1 MVKLDESD
9 RRLLALLMEDA
20 SRTNAALARELGVSD
35 GTVRNRMQRL
45 IEQGVMTIVAIVD
58 PWKVGRRY
66 QIFSGIEVELD
77 KIEAVADALAE
88 CPEVTYVS
96 YTSGP
101 YDLIMVSAFAS
112 EEEMFHFLVE
122 KLAKIEGIRHITS
135 SHVLKAVKR
144 TFRYDQFLLEDQHS
158 ENGE

>member
-1 MVKLDESD
+1 
-9 RRLLALLMEDA
+9 
-20 SRTNAALARELGVSD
+20 
-35 GTVRNRMQRL
+35 MQ
-45 IEQGVMTIVAIVD
+45 IVAIVD

-77 KIEAVADALAE
+77 KIEEVATALAE

-101 YDLIMVSAFAS
+101 YDIIMVSAFTS
-112 EEEMFHFLVE
+112 EEEMFNFLVGR
-122 KLAKIEGIRHITS
+122 LAKIEGIRHITS

-144 TFRYDQFLLEDQHS
+144 TFRYDQFLMEEDEEVMLS
-158 ENGE
+158 NNGDQ